1 MNMIDEGGCVMGVVV
16 ACWGGDSIIKAVEL
30 EELEEIVLQWYRV
43 SVFMLMSPAKVRD
56 EVGWAVRILLM
67 MSCSGGKKIFVGMD
81 GRLYVTMMVCIG
93 LFFWLLL

>member
-1 MNMIDEGGCVMGVVV
+1 
-16 ACWGGDSIIKAVEL
+16 
-30 EELEEIVLQWYRV
+30 
-43 SVFMLMSPAKVRD
+43 MLMSPAKVRD